1 MRKNSGSL
9 VLVLGLIV
17 NPGLWAQDWG
27 QWRGP
32 NRDGIIPFSEPK
44 AWPERLTPK
53 WKVAVGEGYASP
65 LLVHGKILQFA
76 RQGDD
81 EVAMSLDPENGKV
94 LWRQSYPA
102 PFQPVDSAARH
113 GKGPKSTPLYYDG
126 KLYTFGISGILTSFD
141 AATGKVEWQKQYA
154 KDFKGTW
161 PMFGTSMSPVAAD
174 GVVVVL
180 IGTNDDGAV
189 AAYDAKNG
197 AQKWIWK
204 GDGPAYGSP
213 MIVEIGGVK
222 QVVTLTQ
229 KYAVGLSFASG
240 DLLWRIDFPGRS
252 GMNIPTPLPFGQRL
266 ILAGDPGTMLLQV
279 NQQNKTQQNQ
289 AQQNQAQQN
298 QTQQNQAWTT
308 EKAWQITEL
317 TMRFSSPVRKGNLIF
332 GFSNRTS
339 GIFFCIDAETGKRL
353 WTSDPR
359 QGDNAVIML
368 AGDLL
373 FLLKDNAELIVAR
386 ATGDAF
392 EPLHRYEVADS
403 STYANPLMMGKGIVI
418 KDNTTLSYQTW
429 E

>member
-1 MRKNSGSL
+1 MKKSSGVLMHVVDL
-9 VLVLGLIV
+9 VVCVVLYVVV
-17 NPGLWAQDWG
+17 NGSLWAQDWP

-32 NRDGIIPFSEPK
+32 NRDGVAPFSEPK
-44 AWPERLTPK
+44 VWPEKLTTK
-53 WKVAVGEGYASP
+53 WKVTIGEGYASP
-65 LLVHGKILQFA
+65 LYAGGRILEFT

-81 EVAMSLDPENGKV
+81 EVAMAIDPNNGKV
-94 LWRQSYPA
+94 IWRQSYPA
-102 PFQPVDSAARH
+102 PYEPVSAAARH
-113 GKGPKSTPLYYDG
+113 GKGPKSTPLIYQG
-126 KLYTFGISGILTSFD
+126 KLYTFGISGILSAFD
-141 AATGKVEWQKQYA
+141 AATGKVEWRKDYS

-189 AAYDAKNG
+189 AAYDAKSG

-213 MIVEIGGVK
+213 VIVEMGGVK

-240 DLLWRIDFPGRS
+240 DLLWKIDFPGRS
-252 GMNIPTPLPFGQRL
+252 GMNIPTPLPFGKRL

-279 NQQNKTQQNQ
+279 NKQDTS
-289 AQQNQAQQN
+289 
-298 QTQQNQAWTT
+298 WTT
-308 EKAWQITEL
+308 EKAWTITEL
-317 TMRFSSPVRKGNLIF
+317 TMRFSSPVQKGNLIF

-339 GIFFCIDAETGKRL
+339 GIFFCVDADTGKTL
-353 WTSDPR
+353 WTSPPR
-359 QGDNAVIML
+359 QGDNAVVMIS
-368 AGDLL
+368 GDLL

-386 ATGDAF
+386 ATGNGF
-392 EPLHRYEVADS
+392 EPLHHYEIADS
-403 STYANPLMMGKGIVI
+403 STYANPLMLSTGIVI
-418 KDNTTLSYQTW
+418 KDNTTLSLLSW

>member
-1 MRKNSGSL
+1 MKKSSGVLMHAVDL
-9 VLVLGLIV
+9 VVCVVLYVVV
-17 NPGLWAQDWG
+17 NGSLWAQDWP

-32 NRDGIIPFSEPK
+32 NRDGVAPFTEPK
-44 AWPERLTPK
+44 AWPEKLTTK
-53 WKVAVGEGYASP
+53 WKVTIGEGYASP
-65 LLVHGKILQFA
+65 LLANGHILEFT

-81 EVAMSLDPENGKV
+81 EVAMAIDPTNGKI
-94 LWRQSYPA
+94 LWHQGYPA
-102 PFQPVDSAARH
+102 AYEPVSAAARH

-126 KLYTFGISGILTSFD
+126 KLYTFGISGILSSFD
-141 AATGKVEWQKQYA
+141 AATGKVEWRKDYS

-189 AAYDAKNG
+189 VAYDAKSG

-213 MIVEIGGVK
+213 VIVEMGGVK

-240 DLLWRIDFPGRS
+240 DLLWKIDFPGRS
-252 GMNIPTPLPFGQRL
+252 GMNIPTPLPFGKRL

-298 QTQQNQAWTT
+298 QTQQNQAWT
-308 EKAWQITEL
+308 
-317 TMRFSSPVRKGNLIF
+317 
-332 GFSNRTS
+332 
-339 GIFFCIDAETGKRL
+339 
-353 WTSDPR
+353 
-359 QGDNAVIML
+359 
-368 AGDLL
+368 
-373 FLLKDNAELIVAR
+373 
-386 ATGDAF
+386 
-392 EPLHRYEVADS
+392 
-403 STYANPLMMGKGIVI
+403 
-418 KDNTTLSYQTW
+418 
-429 E
+429 